1 MNEQKGLV
9 SVKEQFFIL
18 PYGRGSQ
25 TIDLSKHQVLS
36 VLSGGPERLAQE
48 DADEAV
54 LIRHALDHPIGRPP
68 LDEMLHPGDT
78 VCIVM
83 SDITRAWQRMHVFLP
98 ILVEKINTAGIPDA
112 HIQFLCAT
120 GSHRPLSGEEADTL
134 LGPLLSRRFSIIS
147 HDCHDEANLSEIGT
161 TALGTVVKL
170 NRLALEA
177 DHLIITGGIVFHDL
191 AGWGGGKKSIL
202 PGIAGYE
209 SIMTNHALSLGDTPG
224 SGIHPCIRC
233 GSIEGNRLN
242 ADMEE
247 VAEIVDPA
255 FMLNVLINEKGRI
268 GAAVAGHYLKAFEA
282 GKILLDRTDRV
293 MIDQLADFAVVSVGG
308 YPKDI
313 DFYQSTKALSSAR
326 EAVVKGGVILLYCAC
341 EDGVG
346 HPEVRELLTAF
357 TSHTSREMEMRRA
370 FTVSK
375 FAGFLASQMA
385 EDYQVYCVTDLD
397 PDILTGIGF
406 KVFQDTA
413 AALASIEKE
422 HGTGLKT
429 YVIPS
434 ASNILPGIKK

>member
-1 MNEQKGLV
+1 M
-9 SVKEQFFIL
+9 KEQLFSL

-25 TIDLSKHQVLS
+25 AIDLSEHEVLA
-36 VLSGGPERLAQE
+36 VLSGGTEELPQD
-48 DADEAV
+48 DADEATLV
-54 LIRHALDHPIGRPP
+54 RYALDHPIGRPP
-68 LDEMLHPGDT
+68 LGRVLHPGDT

-83 SDITRAWQRMHVFLP
+83 SDITRAWQRMHVYLP
-98 ILVEKINTAGIPDA
+98 LLVEKISAAGIPDS

-120 GSHRPLSGEEADTL
+120 GSHRPLSREEAKTL
-134 LGPLLSRRFSIIS
+134 LGPLLSQRFNVIS
-147 HDCHDEANLSEIGT
+147 HDCHDESNLSEIGT

-209 SIMTNHALSLGDTPG
+209 SIMSNHALSLGDTPG

-242 ADMEE
+242 ADMQEA
-247 VAEIVDPA
+247 AEMVDPT
-255 FMLNVLINEKGRI
+255 FLLNVLINEKGRI
-268 GAAVAGHYLKAFEA
+268 GAAVAGHYLEAFEA
-282 GKILLDRTDRV
+282 GKILLDHSDRV
-293 MIDQLADFAVVSVGG
+293 MIDRLADFAVVSVGG

-346 HPEVRELLTAF
+346 HPEVSELLTAF
-357 TSHTSREMEMRRA
+357 TSHTAREMEMRRA

-385 EDYQVYCVTDLD
+385 EDYQVYCVTELD
-397 PDILTGIGF
+397 PGILTGIGF
-406 KVFQDTA
+406 KVFQDSA
-413 AALASIEKE
+413 EAMAHIEKE
-422 HGTGLKT
+422 HGIGLKT

-434 ASNILPGIKK
+434 ASNILPGIKR